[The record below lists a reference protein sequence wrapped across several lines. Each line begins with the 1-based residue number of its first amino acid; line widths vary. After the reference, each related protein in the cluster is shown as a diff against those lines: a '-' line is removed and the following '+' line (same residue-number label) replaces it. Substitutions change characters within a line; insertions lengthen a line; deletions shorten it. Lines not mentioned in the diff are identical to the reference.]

1 MAASPQFA
9 SAPET
14 RIVSIAT
21 SGTGNRLNSQTAS
34 AFLLTCTGAG
44 VSGTK
49 VTQIG
54 GKFQNSNG
62 ACSLFIFLSDTGGTT
77 ASALLYDEIT
87 FAATTA
93 SVSAA
98 SARSVNA
105 YGDFQLMP
113 GQSIYVSC
121 STATNSTPL
130 NVYISAGD
138 F

>member
-9 SAPET
+9 STPET
-14 RIVSIAT
+14 RVISLSASAT
-21 SGTGNRLNSQTAS
+21 GTRINSQTAS
-34 AFLLTCTGAG
+34 ALLISSTGAG
-44 VSGTK
+44 IVGTK
-49 VTQIG
+49 ITQIG

-93 SVSAA
+93 SASAA

-105 YGDFQLMP
+105 YGDFQLQP

-121 STATNSTPL
+121 STATNATNL
-130 NVYISAGD
+130 NVYVSGGD